1 MTNNARAA
9 VDRLLDMYDEY
20 ETLTAKI
27 AAAERRLAL
36 AKLKNSDV
44 EQIRIELDD
53 LRRDQQRLS
62 DGMTFDTPLVW
73 VMYKFEAYKDEAQP
87 IRTMHDFRLHCSKPG
102 YICTKR
108 FIFLNAHLCSNGQR
122 PLTDSKNIPTKCCS
136 ARFFRCLAKLN
147 KMKFSCPIGAR
158 MNITRKMT
166 LLKSGKIINQIIRK
180 GLLVAVSR

>member
-1 MTNNARAA
+1 MEDTNSARVA

-20 ETLTAKI
+20 KTLTAKI

-36 AKLKNSDV
+36 AKLKNSGV

-62 DGMTFDTPLVW
+62 DTMTFDTPLVW
-73 VMYKFEAYKDEAQP
+73 VMYKFEAYQDEAQP

-108 FIFLNAHLCSNGQR
+108 FIFLNAHLCSNGQHL
-122 PLTDSKNIPTKCCS
+122 LTDSKKYPDEMLLSEIFPLLSKIEQDEAFLS
-136 ARFFRCLAKLN
+136 SWRAHEYYQED
-147 KMKFSCPIGAR
+147 GA
-158 MNITRKMT
+158 IKKWQDYTP
-166 LLKSGKIINQIIRK
+166 S
-180 GLLVAVSR
+180 SS

>member
-1 MTNNARAA
+1 MMEGTNSARAA
-9 VDRLLDMYDEY
+9 VDRLLSMYDEY
-20 ETLTAKI
+20 KTLTAKI

-53 LRRDQQRLS
+53 LQHSQQQLS
-62 DGMTFDTPLVW
+62 DAMTFDMPLVW

-108 FIFLNAHLCSNGQR
+108 FIFLNAHLCSKGQNS
-122 PLTDSKNIPTKCCS
+122 LTD
-136 ARFFRCLAKLN
+136 
-147 KMKFSCPIGAR
+147 
-158 MNITRKMT
+158 RKQYPDEM
-166 LLKSGKIINQIIRK
+166 LLSEIFP
-180 GLLVAVSR
+180 LLDEIEQDKVFLSNWRAHE

>member
-1 MTNNARAA
+1 MMEGMNSARVA
-9 VDRLLDMYDEY
+9 VDRLLDIYDEY
-20 ETLTAKI
+20 KTLTAKI

-53 LRRDQQRLS
+53 LRYSQQRLS
-62 DGMTFDTPLVW
+62 DDMTFDTPLVW
-73 VMYKFEAYKDEAQP
+73 VMYKFEAYQDEVQP

-122 PLTDSKNIPTKCCS
+122 PLTDSEQYPDEMLLSEIFPLLSEIERDKNFLSNWRAHEYYQEDDVIKKWQDYKPNNS
-136 ARFFRCLAKLN
+136 
-147 KMKFSCPIGAR
+147 
-158 MNITRKMT
+158 
-166 LLKSGKIINQIIRK
+166 
-180 GLLVAVSR
+180 

>member
-1 MTNNARAA
+1 MEGTNSVRAA

-20 ETLTAKI
+20 KTLTAKI

-53 LRRDQQRLS
+53 LRYSQQRLS
-62 DGMTFDTPLVW
+62 DDMTFDTPLVW
-73 VMYKFEAYKDEAQP
+73 VMYKFEAYQDEVQP

-122 PLTDSKNIPTKCCS
+122 TLADSEQYPDEMLLREIFPLLGETEQDEAFLSNWRAHEYYQEDDVIKKWQNYTPS
-136 ARFFRCLAKLN
+136 
-147 KMKFSCPIGAR
+147 S
-158 MNITRKMT
+158 
-166 LLKSGKIINQIIRK
+166 S
-180 GLLVAVSR
+180 